1 MSVRHGGGLKVWWI
15 AIRRQHQRVDRH
27 RVDLLRVIITW
38 GIMGGINAAV
48 SDPLRLGMQVR

>member
-1 MSVRHGGGLKVWWI
+1 MSVHHGGGLKVWWI

-38 GIMGGINAAV
+38 GIIGGINAAA
-48 SDPLRLGMQVR
+48 SDPLLL